1 MHPDKYFISKPV
13 SGLVLL
19 VLFASACKYDA
30 PLDADTRR
38 AIDSLATEQIKV
50 SKQELD
56 SACLLAHQNRLPL
69 IVDSLKQARKKQI
82 EDNLK
87 RSASPR

>member
-1 MHPDKYFISKPV
+1 MNFSNSLRILPA
-13 SGLVLL
+13 LL
-19 VLFASACKYDA
+19 LIGTACNYDA

-38 AIDSLATEQIKV
+38 AIDSLATEEIKV
-50 SKQELD
+50 AKQELD
-56 SACLLAHQNRLPL
+56 SICLLAHQNRLPL

>member
-1 MHPDKYFISKPV
+1 MQSDKHFISKPTL
-13 SGLVLL
+13 SLLLL
-19 VLFASACKYDA
+19 VLFAGACKYDA

-56 SACLLAHQNRLPL
+56 STCLLAHQNRLPL

>member
-1 MHPDKYFISKPV
+1 MQPDKYFKFKSA
-13 SGLVLL
+13 SGFLL
-19 VLFASACKYDA
+19 LAFFAGACKYDA

-38 AIDSLATEQIKV
+38 AIDSLATEQIKI